1 MAMNRIKVGDLVVVI
16 AGKDRTRSGRVL
28 QIKADRVL
36 VEGLNLVKKHKKHNP
51 NQDSPGGIVE
61 QEAFMDISNVAIMN
75 QQTNKADRV
84 GFKVVDGKKV
94 RYLKSN
100 NEVIDV
106 L

>member
-16 AGKDRTRSGRVL
+16 AGKDRGNSGRVL
-28 QIKADRVL
+28 QIKADRAL
-36 VEGLNLVKKHKKHNP
+36 VEGVNLVKKHKKHNP
-51 NQDSPGGIVE
+51 NQEAPGGIIE
-61 QEAFMDISNVAIMN
+61 QEAFMDASNLAIMN

-106 L
+106 